1 LIPIQAILLVL
12 ILALGIYFL
21 RRSRSRLA
29 GRIVMILFIIT
40 LSIFVLF
47 PDITT
52 WIANRLG
59 VGRGTDF
66 LFYAFAL
73 FVLYALS
80 MIYLRLRDQDRKITQ
95 MARSLALQDALKP
108 DRPEAKQV
116 AENVRSDPTAE
127 ASPEA
132 AVGADDDK
140 NNNESNGRG

>member
-1 LIPIQAILLVL
+1 MIPIQAILLVL

-29 GRIVMILFIIT
+29 GRVVLILFVLI

-52 WIANRLG
+52 WIANQVG

-66 LFYAFAL
+66 LFYTFAL

-95 MARSLALQDALKP
+95 ATRSLAI
-108 DRPEAKQV
+108 REARQTS
-116 AENVRSDPTAE
+116 ASGSRARSP
-127 ASPEA
+127 ASSHPSH
-132 AVGADDDK
+132 G
-140 NNNESNGRG
+140 